1 MADIGSELGVS
12 RARVQQIE
20 KKIIRQL
27 IRVIFEGIVFSRNHR
42 VDDSFAEMWKNV
54 ATNFQDLNE
63 ISVLKFI
70 NEFLVSWGVCLD
82 DIEENFNF
90 ISVIFTGKVRSHL
103 VSQYSTLIPTI
114 VSLREKFGTDNEE
127 KLSNLRLKKGTK
139 FFAELGIFTIGDFL
153 RDEDHSYGSYSEKL
167 IQVLD
172 GLELSIKT
180 SIDWPSYIGRSN
192 FEIIGREKYETG
204 EDFLADL
211 HEVVL
216 RTLELSD
223 LGPHCKEVFMFRT
236 SKHPKHRPTL
246 MEAADKILGK
256 PAHGPVISGIQT
268 HFLEYIRHIY
278 VDKDYSHANFWIAQG
293 FVDQMDSAREIYEL
307 AMGNFE
313 KFVYLIQLRWGVK
326 NVNPDSVSVLWTL
339 IDGYTPLRYFHLT
352 VDEIKKRR
360 DSQKR
365 DVLPTIVRLSGFR
378 DIY

>member
-1 MADIGSELGVS
+1 
-12 RARVQQIE
+12 
-20 KKIIRQL
+20 
-27 IRVIFEGIVFSRNHR
+27 
-42 VDDSFAEMWKNV
+42 
-54 ATNFQDLNE
+54 
-63 ISVLKFI
+63 
-70 NEFLVSWGVCLD
+70 
-82 DIEENFNF
+82 
-90 ISVIFTGKVRSHL
+90 
-103 VSQYSTLIPTI
+103 
-114 VSLREKFGTDNEE
+114 
-127 KLSNLRLKKGTK
+127 
-139 FFAELGIFTIGDFL
+139 
-153 RDEDHSYGSYSEKL
+153 
-167 IQVLD
+167 
-172 GLELSIKT
+172 
-180 SIDWPSYIGRSN
+180 
-192 FEIIGREKYETG
+192 
-204 EDFLADL
+204 
-211 HEVVL
+211 
-216 RTLELSD
+216 
-223 LGPHCKEVFMFRT
+223 
-236 SKHPKHRPTL
+236 